1 MCLPIGITVILKN
14 LLRSNPQGRR
24 GGRGVQGG
32 LGNRGVD
39 NVNGGRG
46 YIKHKAI
53 VKDGYCWSCGW
64 RTNHKSPDCFWR
76 IEGHVA
82 SATRAD
88 RKNCSNMNK
97 GWKWGSRGDAFSK
110 VNETKEKFHI
120 TANVSTHRNYSDI
133 TKFIADSGT
142 TGNFMPSG
150 SKVINIKKSTV
161 LIEVK
166 PPAGK
171 IVESTETGWLSNK
184 DLPMEAR
191 TVHISLILNMR

>member
-1 MCLPIGITVILKN
+1 
-14 LLRSNPQGRR
+14 
-24 GGRGVQGG
+24 
-32 LGNRGVD
+32 
-39 NVNGGRG
+39 
-46 YIKHKAI
+46 
-53 VKDGYCWSCGW
+53 
-64 RTNHKSPDCFWR
+64 
-76 IEGHVA
+76 
-82 SATRAD
+82 
-88 RKNCSNMNK
+88 MNK

-171 IVESTETGWLSNK
+171 IVKSTETGWLSNK

-191 TVHISLILNMR
+191 TVHIFPDFKHALVSIGLFCNNGWLAIFDEKEVRIIDKKTRNIIMIMRGVRKPLTKLFMLDINEN